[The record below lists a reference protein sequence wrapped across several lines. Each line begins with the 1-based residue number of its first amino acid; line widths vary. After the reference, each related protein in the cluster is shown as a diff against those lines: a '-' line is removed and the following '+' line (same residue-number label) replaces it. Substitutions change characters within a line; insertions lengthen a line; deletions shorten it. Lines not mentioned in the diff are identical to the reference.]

1 MRDDRRIPTSWL
13 SVHRTVRGDITKCQD
28 ILVETS
34 EDDPL
39 MRWLGIPA
47 GDRYLRYVLE
57 EGFRSGRVCVAQPR
71 AGVCVTTPLSGEAGL
86 LSPLSGLR
94 VLWTRFRFRLAAEK
108 AKRAALKQGLREF
121 ESAMD
126 PDGVLIRYLGVRR
139 RFRERGLEP
148 RLIRQSLPSRQA
160 SPVYLL
166 TGRPAFARLLNTY
179 EGTSVEESSLDD
191 DGPSLFLCEVELES
205 LLRGKTRA

>member
-13 SVHRTVRGDITKCQD
+13 SVHRTVRGDLTKCQD

-39 MRWLGIPA
+39 IRWLGVQA
-47 GDRYLRYVLE
+47 GDRYLRHLLE
-57 EGFRSGRVCVAQPR
+57 RGFREGRVCVAQPR
-71 AGVCVTTPLSGEAGL
+71 AGVCVATPLSGDAGIF
-86 LSPLSGLR
+86 SPISTLR

-108 AKRAALKQGLREF
+108 PKRADLKQVLRGLERE
-121 ESAMD
+121 MD

-148 RLIRQSLPSRQA
+148 RLIRQSLPSREA
-160 SPVYLL
+160 GPVYLL
-166 TGRPAFARLLNTY
+166 TGRPSFAQVLNTY
-179 EGTSVEESSLDD
+179 EGTSVLEESLEEE
-191 DGPSLFLCEVELES
+191 GPSLYLCEVELDS

>member
-34 EDDPL
+34 DDDPL
-39 MRWLGIPA
+39 IRWLGARA
-47 GDRYLRYVLE
+47 GDRYLRHVLE
-57 EGFRSGRVCVAQPR
+57 RGFREGRVCVAQPR
-71 AGVCVTTPLSGEAGL
+71 AGVCVTTPLSGEGGM
-86 LSPLSGLR
+86 LSPLSALR

-108 AKRAALKQGLREF
+108 TKRANLKRALRSL

-148 RLIRQSLPSRQA
+148 RLIRQSLPSREA

-179 EGTSVEESSLDD
+179 EGTSVQEESLDEE
-191 DGPSLFLCEVELES
+191 GPSLYLCEVELKS